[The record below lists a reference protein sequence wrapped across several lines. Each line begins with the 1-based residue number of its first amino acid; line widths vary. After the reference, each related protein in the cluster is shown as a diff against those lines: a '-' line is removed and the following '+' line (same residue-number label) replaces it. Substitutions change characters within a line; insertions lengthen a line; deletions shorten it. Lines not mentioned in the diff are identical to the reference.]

1 VDDAVAIRDLKRFM
15 ADYAAER
22 GLLVAPP
29 ATTKP
34 KKVAIVGAGPAGL
47 SCAYYLTRL
56 GYAPVIHEALP
67 VAGGTMVT
75 GIPEYRLPRD
85 VLNLDI
91 ERIRKAGVKI
101 ELLSPVADAEEI
113 FRSGVD
119 AVFVA
124 TGAMEAQTLRLG
136 ASTLEGVYA
145 GVDFLKAVNTEGKSD
160 LEGRVIVIG
169 GGNSAIDSARTARRL
184 GATAVTIVYRRA
196 KADMPASREEIAEAL
211 EEGIEILD
219 MTAPVELVGTRRV
232 DGLRCTR
239 MVPGEYDASGRRRPV
254 PEPGSD
260 FVLAASTILIAV
272 GQQPN
277 VELLTKAGAQ
287 MKADKTAAV
296 DAHSMMTRRPGLFA
310 GGDVTSGP
318 STVIEAIAAGRRA
331 AIAID
336 QYLGGDGI
344 LVRDPRSEVQSQ
356 YDEDLYAK
364 ERARAV
370 PALSPPATRATS
382 FAEVRGCFACDQA
395 IEEARRC
402 LHCDRMQEEEEGIPA
417 VRAMS
422 AS

>member
-1 VDDAVAIRDLKRFM
+1 
-15 ADYAAER
+15 
-22 GLLVAPP
+22 
-29 ATTKP
+29 
-34 KKVAIVGAGPAGL
+34 
-47 SCAYYLTRL
+47 
-56 GYAPVIHEALP
+56 
-67 VAGGTMVT
+67 
-75 GIPEYRLPRD
+75 
-85 VLNLDI
+85 
-91 ERIRKAGVKI
+91 
-101 ELLSPVADAEEI
+101 
-113 FRSGVD
+113 
-119 AVFVA
+119 
-124 TGAMEAQTLRLG
+124 
-136 ASTLEGVYA
+136 
-145 GVDFLKAVNTEGKSD
+145 
-160 LEGRVIVIG
+160 VIVIG

-219 MTAPVELVGTRRV
+219 MTAPVEVVGTKRV
-232 DGLRCTR
+232 EGLRCTR

-277 VELLTKAGAQ
+277 VELLTRAGAEVT
-287 MKADKTAAV
+287 ADKTAAV

-336 QYLGGDGI
+336 RYLGGDGI

-370 PALSPPATRATS
+370 PTLSPPATRATS
-382 FAEVRGCFACDQA
+382 FAEVRGCFACEQA

-402 LHCDRMQEEEEGIPA
+402 LHCDRIQEEEEGIPA
-417 VRAMS
+417 VRTMS